1 MKRTLIN
8 KAKSILKRLL
18 GIREYNMVE
27 ELKKKGLKVGSNF
40 HIQQG
45 CIIDASH
52 SYHIEIGDDVSLA
65 PNVHILA
72 HDASTWWFL
81 EHTKI
86 KNVKIGNRVFI
97 GAGSIIMPGVT
108 IGNDVIVGAGSV
120 VTKDIPDNCLHAG
133 NPAKFMMH
141 TDVYIARERE
151 KMNAENTFGEAFSEA
166 NNVSMED
173 KELLKQMAAKYGT
186 AYLK

>member
-1 MKRTLIN
+1 MKRALVRWI
-8 KAKSILKRLL
+8 KKLL
-18 GIREYNMVE
+18 YTGSHSNIE
-27 ELKKKGLKVGSNF
+27 ELKKKGLKVGRNF

-45 CIIDASH
+45 CIIDESH
-52 SYHIEIGDDVSLA
+52 AYHIEIGDNVSLA

-81 EHTKI
+81 EHSRI

-120 VTKDIPDNCLHAG
+120 VTKSIPDDSVYAG
-133 NPAKFMMH
+133 NPAMFI
-141 TDVYIARERE
+141 TNTSTYITRERE
-151 KMNAENTFGEAFSEA
+151 QMTAENTFGEEFSER
-166 NNVSMED
+166 NNASIEN
-173 KELLKQMAAKYGT
+173 KELIKQMAAKHGT
-186 AYLK
+186 AFLK

>member
-1 MKRTLIN
+1 MKHKLISV
-8 KAKSILKRLL
+8 AKPLLKRLL
-18 GIREYNMVE
+18 GIKPQNAIE
-27 ELKKKGLKVGSNF
+27 ELKKKGLKVGTNF
-40 HIQQG
+40 HMQQG
-45 CIIDASH
+45 CIIDESH
-52 SYHIEIGDDVSLA
+52 SYHIEIGNDVSLA

-133 NPAKFMMH
+133 NPAKFMVY
-141 TDVYIARERE
+141 TDAYIAAEKA
-151 KMNAENTFGEAFSEA
+151 KMNTENTFGESFSEA
-166 NNVSMED
+166 NNVSMKD
-173 KELLKQMAAKYGT
+173 KERLKQMAAKHST

>member
-1 MKRTLIN
+1 MSEALIRH
-8 KAKSILKRLL
+8 AKTFLKRLL
-18 GIREYNMVE
+18 GIKPYDMIE

-40 HIQQG
+40 HMQQG
-45 CIIDASH
+45 CIIDLSH
-52 SYHIEIGDDVSLA
+52 SFHIEIGNDVSLA

-81 EHTKI
+81 EYSKI
-86 KNVKIGNRVFI
+86 KNVRIGNRVFI

-120 VTKDIPDNCLHAG
+120 VTKDIPDNCLYAG
-133 NPAKFMMH
+133 NPAKFMMN
-141 TDVYIARERE
+141 TDAYIAREKE
-151 KMNAENTFGEAFSEA
+151 KMNAENTFGTEFSEA
-166 NNVSMED
+166 NNVSMAN
-173 KELLKQMAAKYGT
+173 KAVLKAMAEKHGT